1 MKEKIKL
8 VKCCFSQMNR
18 ISALYVK
25 IGSVAVVTALLLTVF
40 CSLCLGR
47 FGNYDELLF
56 LRNELFC
63 LFKEM
68 SAAVYIP
75 ALLVEIAY
83 RALKFDGYIN

>member
-8 VKCCFSQMNR
+8 VKQSFSGMNR
-18 ISALYVK
+18 ISLLYIK

-40 CSLCLGR
+40 CQLCLGR
-47 FGNYDELLF
+47 FGNYDEVLF

-63 LFKEM
+63 LFKDM
-68 SAAVYIP
+68 SGAVYIP

-83 RALKFDGYIN
+83 RVLKFDGYIN